1 MISNPSHLERPL
13 QPGRADPTQESADAG
28 AGEDD
33 AGEVQRVGVG
43 DFGQVVQRLAAADGP
58 HEFEGFGA
66 GELFAAESG
75 NETAAAD
82 FALCFFAAE
91 RGQQIAPWWSECFA
105 REQIA
110 EEDAPALQE
119 LIGEGAGA
127 GIAGDS
133 MSAVA
138 D

>member
-1 MISNPSHLERPL
+1 MLFA
-13 QPGRADPTQESADAG
+13 QQSADAG

-43 DFGQVVQRLAAADGP
+43 DFGQVVRWLAAADRAE
-58 HEFEGFGA
+58 EFEGFWA

-75 NETAAAD
+75 DEAATAN

-119 LIGEGAGA
+119 LIGEGGGS
-127 GIAGDS
+127 GIAGHFV
-133 MSAVA
+133 SAMA